1 MAVLSVACSDLLT
14 NNKSGRGG
22 LARLQI
28 VPRFTEHD
36 AAIFASLREFN
47 LEVQSIRIVLT
58 RPNSTDTLADT
69 TVVLAAGQ
77 EEVAIEL
84 QVQLNATEELL
95 NASMQ
100 MFSGTVLVFEG
111 STTVRARIGAPAV
124 VSNPPELV
132 PIWVGPGKTATR
144 IALSPQDTTIP
155 ATALLTFSATAFDAT
170 NTPVNEPEYEARWQ
184 FVVIDS
190 NLGSFTPGTR
200 EFVGSGTPGTARVM
214 VFTPNLLR
222 DTVTLTLVD
231 RLPTRLRFAPG
242 VVIVDRATTKAAST
256 TVLAQDGT
264 TMTGVTLNY
273 TSRSPSIA
281 TVDNAG
287 TISGV
292 AKGQAVIVVTV
303 PGTNPVVTDSLL
315 AVVAEPGG
323 PVVLTSVD
331 RFRYPT
337 DTTFTISVFVD
348 MNTSTKKLGSTTID
362 VEWSPTQLQFIS
374 TANGT
379 SGVSPTVNSTN
390 ASAGKITLA
399 MADVVGFSG
408 RVELLRITMK
418 SGLTQSLGELRV
430 TARELNAS
438 DYTDLLPLT
447 VQVLQALSV
456 R

>member
-1 MAVLSVACSDLLT
+1 MAVLSVACGDLLT
-14 NNKSGRGG
+14 NAKGG
-22 LARLQI
+22 FARLQI

-36 AAIFASLREFN
+36 AAIYASLREFS
-47 LEVQSIRIVLT
+47 LEVQSIRVVLT
-58 RPNSTDTLADT
+58 RPNTTDTLADT
-69 TVVLAAGQ
+69 TVILTEGQ
-77 EEVAIEL
+77 DEVAIEL
-84 QVQLNATEELL
+84 RVQLNANEELL
-95 NASMQ
+95 NATMQ
-100 MFSGTVLVFEG
+100 MFSGAVLVFEG
-111 STTVRARIGAPAV
+111 TTTVRARIGASAV
-124 VSNPPELV
+124 VADRPELV
-132 PIWVGPGKTATR
+132 PIWVGPGNTATR
-144 IALSPQDTTIP
+144 IVLSPQDTAIP
-155 ATALLTFSATAFDAT
+155 ATARLTFSATAFNAS
-170 NTPVNEPEYEARWQ
+170 NLPVIEPEFEARWQ

-190 NLGSFTPGTR
+190 NLGNFLPGTR
-200 EFVGSGTPGTARVM
+200 EFVGLGVPGVARVM

-222 DTVTLTLVD
+222 DTIQLTLVD

-242 VVIVDRATTKAAST
+242 VVIVDRGTTKAAST

-264 TMTGVTLNY
+264 TMSGVTLNY

-292 AKGQAVIVVTV
+292 TKGQAVIVVTV
-303 PGTNPVVTDSLL
+303 PGTSPVVTDSLL

-362 VEWSPTQLQFIS
+362 VEWSPTQLQFLS
-374 TANGT
+374 TAAAPG
-379 SGVSPTVNSTN
+379 GVSPTVNSTN
-390 ASAGKITLA
+390 APTGKITLA

-408 RVELLRITMK
+408 RVELLRITLK
-418 SGLTQSLGELRV
+418 SGLTQSQGELRV

-447 VQVLQALSV
+447 VQVVQALSV